1 MWITGNCDVCILR
14 KKISEIVYG
23 ERYNHL
29 ANAFFHIYLVHS
41 YSVQQTVVVRFIST
55 DDSVK
60 TLSSIGKKRKASQE
74 TEDTTEDH
82 AGIFMMNTLVN
93 IM

>member
-1 MWITGNCDVCILR
+1 MQ
-14 KKISEIVYG
+14 K
-23 ERYNHL
+23 
-29 ANAFFHIYLVHS
+29 
-41 YSVQQTVVVRFIST
+41 TVVVRFIST

-74 TEDTTEDH
+74 TEDMTEDH
-82 AGIFMMNTLVN
+82 AGIFIMNTLVN